1 MQKYNE
7 TKMKIFIHLQPGAIV
22 SFDDYMETLLG
33 LRENPVINRYG
44 EPRTISAMAATDISG
59 GVHSLYVYCDVL
71 ENVPVGD
78 TEAP

>member
-1 MQKYNE
+1 M
-7 TKMKIFIHLQPGAIV
+7 
-22 SFDDYMETLLG
+22 
-33 LRENPVINRYG
+33 INRYR
-44 EPRTISAMAATDISG
+44 EPTIINTMAATDISG